1 MPATSFKDRVQ
12 YVGRGVTSGKDVAVE
27 IIRQPAGHGIVFQVT
42 QGEKTATI
50 PARADAV
57 VNTLRNVT
65 LGSNG
70 VRLCIVEHLLAA
82 ATLYGL
88 DDLLIKIDGAELPL
102 ADGSAKFWIEL
113 FASAGWVRESHQA
126 TIVLDQSIVCKKG
139 DRMLIAV
146 PDESFSISYHMDWNH
161 PLIGKRWQ
169 TWEPT
174 QPIDEITNARTFG
187 SLAEHKMLGL
197 EKDVVSMTAD
207 GFTHELRY
215 PDEPVRHKL
224 LDLIG
229 DLTLS
234 GVNPMIFKARFVS
247 IKAGHELDVE
257 MARRLQ
263 QLVGRSR

>member
-1 MPATSFKDRVQ
+1 MPATTSQDRVK
-12 YVGRGVTSGKDVAVE
+12 YVGRGMTSRKDVSVE
-27 IIRQPAGHGIVFQVT
+27 IIRRPAGHGIIFEVT
-42 QGEKTATI
+42 QGEKTVSV
-50 PARADAV
+50 PARADSV

-65 LGSNG
+65 LGADG
-70 VRLCIVEHLLAA
+70 IRLCIVEHVLAA

-88 DDLLIKIDGAELPL
+88 DDILIRIDGMELPL
-102 ADGSAKFWIEL
+102 GDGSARFWIEL
-113 FASAGWVRESHQA
+113 FDSAGWTREKREA
-126 TIVLDQSIVCKKG
+126 SIEIAEPIICRKG
-139 DRMLIAV
+139 DRVLMALPA
-146 PDESFSISYHMDWNH
+146 EKFSIGYHMDWNH

-174 QPIDEITNARTFG
+174 QHVNEITDARTFG
-187 SLAEHKMLGL
+187 PLAEHKMLGL
-197 EKDVVSMTAD
+197 ENDVVSLTPE

-234 GVNPMIFKARFVS
+234 GVNPMTFKAQFVS
-247 IKAGHELDVE
+247 MKAGHELDVE

-263 QLVGRSR
+263 KLCS